1 MGKVEE
7 ESKLV
12 MDKVGEVN
20 KVDDMVLSLALAREN
35 LRCQAS
41 AL

>member
-1 MGKVEE
+1 MDKVEQ

-20 KVDDMVLSLALAREN
+20 EVDMVLSLTLAREN

>member
-1 MGKVEE
+1 MDKVEQ

-12 MDKVGEVN
+12 MDKVGEVDE
-20 KVDDMVLSLALAREN
+20 VDMVLSLALAREN